1 MAEEY
6 KVCYS
11 VQTGTSAGNERY
23 TWLSHNDE
31 DQAKQEIEQV
41 EERPVTI
48 YWISHEPEK
57 KPEPSIVNIA
67 TSAGDKDID
76 EWLERRES
84 ED

>member
-31 DQAKQEIEQV
+31 DQAKHEIE
-41 EERPVTI
+41 ELEGRPVLI
-48 YWISHEPEK
+48 YWISREPAEGN
-57 KPEPSIVNIA
+57 VA
-67 TSAGDKDID
+67 T
-76 EWLERRES
+76 
-84 ED
+84 